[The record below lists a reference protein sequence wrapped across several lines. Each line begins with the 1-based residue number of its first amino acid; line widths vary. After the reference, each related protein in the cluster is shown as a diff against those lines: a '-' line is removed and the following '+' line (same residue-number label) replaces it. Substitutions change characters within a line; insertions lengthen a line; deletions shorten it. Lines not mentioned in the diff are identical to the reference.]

1 MTFTGP
7 GVSRVDTGFGLSY
20 NTGRPVPL
28 DARTGVTVPG
38 PRMARSMH
46 PPQLQETKMRTDALP
61 ESAMPLVPP
70 RILLGPGPSNVSPRV
85 LRAMMSPMIGYL
97 DPDFML
103 IVDEISELLKRVFQT
118 DESLTMALSGTGSA
132 GMEAGISS
140 LLEPDDTVVLC
151 VCGFFGD
158 RMRQMAE
165 RVGADVVVLNGDW
178 GRPFPPEMLEDE
190 LGKHDRVKLVAA
202 VQAETST
209 GVLQPLDDLSRLAR
223 EHDTLFMVD
232 AVTSLGGTEVAVD
245 RDGIDYC
252 YSASQKCLA
261 CPPGLAPAAISP
273 RAHQAVK
280 DRKRPPSSWYLDLA
294 LIANYWGE
302 EHVYHHTAPV
312 SMLLGLREA
321 LRMVVE
327 EGAEARMERHA
338 RNAAALGAGL
348 EALGL
353 GLVVPE
359 SYRLPQIT
367 VVAVPE
373 GIDELKVRQA
383 LLRGYSIEIG
393 RGLGDFAG
401 KVWRI
406 GLMGESSKAEHIYA
420 LLAALEE
427 VLPRLGFEVPQ
438 GAGVAEAS
446 KALASP

>member
-1 MTFTGP
+1 M
-7 GVSRVDTGFGLSY
+7 
-20 NTGRPVPL
+20 
-28 DARTGVTVPG
+28 
-38 PRMARSMH
+38 
-46 PPQLQETKMRTDALP
+46 QTDLP
-61 ESAMPLVPP
+61 ESAVPLVPP
-70 RILLGPGPSNVSPRV
+70 RILLGPGPSNASPRV
-85 LRAMMSPMIGYL
+85 LQAMMSPVIGYL

-103 IVDEISELLKRVFQT
+103 IMDEISALLRRVFQT

-140 LLEPDDTVVLC
+140 LLEPDDTVVMC

-165 RVGADVVVLNGDW
+165 RVGANVVVLNSDW
-178 GRPFPPEMLEDE
+178 GRPFPAEMLEAE
-190 LGKHDRVKLVAA
+190 LAKHSRVKLVTV

-209 GVLQPLDDLSRLAR
+209 GVLQPLGDLSRLAK
-223 EHDTLFMVD
+223 EHGAMFMVD

-273 RAHQAVK
+273 RAQQAVR
-280 DRKRPPSSWYLDLA
+280 DRARPPSSWYLDLE
-294 LIANYWGE
+294 LIGNYWGE

-321 LRMVVE
+321 LRIVVE
-327 EGAEARMERHA
+327 EGAEPRAERHA
-338 RNAAALGAGL
+338 RNAAALGVGL

-353 GLVVPE
+353 PLVVPE
-359 SYRLPQIT
+359 EHRLPQIT
-367 VVAVPE
+367 VVAIPDGV
-373 GIDELKVRQA
+373 DDVAVRVS
-383 LLRGYSIEIG
+383 LLRGYGIEIG
-393 RGLGDFAG
+393 RGLGEFAG
-401 KVWRI
+401 KVWRV

-427 VLPRLGFEVPQ
+427 ILPGAGYETPR
-438 GAGVAEAS
+438 GAGVAAAS
-446 KALASP
+446 KALAEG

>member
-1 MTFTGP
+1 MQT
-7 GVSRVDTGFGLSY
+7 
-20 NTGRPVPL
+20 
-28 DARTGVTVPG
+28 
-38 PRMARSMH
+38 
-46 PPQLQETKMRTDALP
+46 ALP
-61 ESAMPLVPP
+61 ESAVPLVPP
-70 RILLGPGPSNVSPRV
+70 RILLGPGPSNASPRV
-85 LRAMMSPMIGYL
+85 LQAMMSPVIGYL

-103 IVDEISELLKRVFQT
+103 IMDEISALLGRVFQT
-118 DESLTMALSGTGSA
+118 EDSLTMALSGTGSA

-140 LLEPDDTVVLC
+140 LLEPDDTVVMC
-151 VCGFFGD
+151 ICGFFGD

-165 RVGADVVVLNGDW
+165 RVGANVVVLNSDW
-178 GRPFPPEMLEDE
+178 GRPFPAEMLEAE
-190 LGKHDRVKLVAA
+190 LDRRSNVKLVTA

-209 GVLQPLDDLSRLAR
+209 GVLQPLGDLSRLSK
-223 EHDTLFMVD
+223 EHDAMFMVD

-252 YSASQKCLA
+252 YSATQKCLA

-273 RAHQAVK
+273 RAQQAVK
-280 DRKRPPSSWYLDLA
+280 DRATLPSSWYLDLE

-321 LRMVVE
+321 LKLVIE
-327 EGAEARMERHA
+327 EGAEARADRHA

-353 GLVVPE
+353 PLVVPE
-359 SYRLPQIT
+359 SCRLPQIT
-367 VVAVPE
+367 VVAIPDGV
-373 GIDELKVRQA
+373 DDLAVRGA
-383 LLRGYSIEIG
+383 LLGRYGIEIG
-393 RGLGDFAG
+393 RGLGEFAG

-427 VLPRLGFEVPQ
+427 ILPGAGYEIPR
-438 GAGVAEAS
+438 GAGVAAAS
-446 KALASP
+446 KALAGA